1 MQNVFRL
8 ERGEDLP
15 ELRSVEA
22 VRTAL
27 GEAGPTMKMTL
38 TKCKVFPGFEK
49 KFGVYHLPEGGG
61 WKLVAGESFSEITTI
76 DDTSSVAEM
85 TAEALE
91 FSTAEG
97 NSSKLSSDEEKVY
110 NLLKKLGKPVK
121 RAELEKDC
129 GFKAD
134 KLRLLL
140 KSLIE
145 KKFVTKTGQGKS
157 THYQAS

>member
-1 MQNVFRL
+1 M
-8 ERGEDLP
+8 
-15 ELRSVEA
+15 
-22 VRTAL
+22 
-27 GEAGPTMKMTL
+27 
-38 TKCKVFPGFEK
+38 
-49 KFGVYHLPEGGG
+49 
-61 WKLVAGESFSEITTI
+61 AGESFSEIKTI

-91 FSTAEG
+91 FSAAEG
-97 NSSKLSSDEEKVY
+97 NSSKLPSDEEKVH

-140 KSLIE
+140 QGLRE
-145 KKFVTKTGQGKS
+145 KKFVIRTGQGKS
-157 THYQAS
+157 TYYQAS